1 MRVLVAY
8 SASSTFV
15 GTTWEYLDG
24 FRRNVKAEVEYIH
37 VTHDAIPQIEW
48 PRYDAIVVSYCARLS
63 IPGYVSTCF
72 IEELAN
78 FRGIKAIIAQDE
90 YENTNELLRQAERIG
105 PDLLFTSVPPEHRGR
120 IYPSKRFPDT
130 ELRTILTG
138 FVPDDH
144 ETVASRIGLRA
155 VADRPVGL
163 GYRGRRLSPAYGR
176 LGRLKA
182 EVGEVMLAE
191 AERRNV
197 SHDISIEETDRIYGD
212 DWLMFIASCRCML
225 GSESGSNTF
234 DWDGSI
240 HRRCREETDPASIRR
255 IAKEIEAEEKDMG
268 MGQISPRIF
277 ECAMLRTP
285 MALITGR
292 YSGLLEPGVHYVP
305 IADDFTNLDE
315 VFRSM
320 EDHSTMQA
328 MADRAHTDLIAS
340 GAHSTSVNIDSIM
353 TAIRSTLEG
362 RPSTRRGLAHRPVGR
377 LPHSALRLTLAE
389 KPTALP
395 KNRQRSWFSRVL
407 VSCMKRLARATDRW
421 R

>member
-15 GTTWEYLDG
+15 GTTWEYLYG
-24 FRRNVKAEVEYIH
+24 FRRSLKAEVEYIH
-37 VTHDAIPQIEW
+37 VTHDAIPQVEW

-63 IPGYVSTCF
+63 IPGYVSNRF

-78 FRGIKAIIAQDE
+78 FRGVKAIIAQDE

-105 PDLLFTSVPPEHRGR
+105 PDLVFTCVPPEHRGR
-120 IYPSKRFPDT
+120 IYPPERFPGT

-138 FVPDDH
+138 FAPDDH
-144 ETVASRIGLRA
+144 ETVAGRIEIRE

-191 AERRNV
+191 AELRNV
-197 SHDISIEETDRIYGD
+197 PHDISIEEKDRIYGD
-212 DWLMFIASCRCML
+212 EWLRFIASCRCML

-240 HRRCREETDPASIRR
+240 QRRCRLETDPASTRR
-255 IAKEIEAEEKDMG
+255 IAEEIEAEEKDMG

-340 GAHSTSVNIDSIM
+340 GTHSTSVNIDSIM
-353 TAIRSTLEG
+353 KAIRSTLEG
-362 RPSTRRGLAHRPVGR
+362 RHSSRTGRADRPGGAP
-377 LPHSALRLTLAE
+377 PHPALRLALAE
-389 KPTALP
+389 KPTPLP
-395 KNRQRSWFSRVL
+395 NILQRSWLRRVL
-407 VSCMKRLARATDRW
+407 VACMKRLARTTDRW

>member
-15 GTTWEYLDG
+15 GTTWEYLEG
-24 FRRNVKAEVEYIH
+24 FRRNLKADVEYIH
-37 VTHDAIPQIEW
+37 VTHDAIPQVQW

-63 IPGYVSTCF
+63 IPGYVSNRF

-78 FRGIKAIIAQDE
+78 FRGVKAIIAQDE

-105 PDLLFTSVPPEHRGR
+105 PDLVFTCVPPQHRGR
-120 IYPSKRFPDT
+120 IYSSERFPGT
-130 ELRTILTG
+130 ELCTILTG
-138 FVPDDH
+138 FAPDDH
-144 ETVASRIGLRA
+144 ETVAGRIDIRA

-191 AERRNV
+191 AELRNV
-197 SHDISIEETDRIYGD
+197 PHDISIEEKDRIYGD
-212 DWLMFIASCRCML
+212 EWLRFIASCRCML

-240 HRRCREETDPASIRR
+240 HRRCRAETDPASIRR
-255 IAKEIEAEEKDMG
+255 IAEEIEAKEEDLG

-285 MALITGR
+285 MALIAGR
-292 YSGLLEPGVHYVP
+292 YSGLLEPGIHYVP

-320 EDHSTMQA
+320 EDLSAMQA
-328 MADRAHTDLIAS
+328 MADRTHTDLIAS
-340 GAHSTSVNIDSIM
+340 GVHSNSINIESII
-353 TAIRSTLEG
+353 TAIRTTLERSQSIRG
-362 RPSTRRGLAHRPVGR
+362 GLAHRPVGGP
-377 LPHSALRLTLAE
+377 PHPALRLALAE
-389 KPTALP
+389 KPTSVP
-395 KNRQRSWFSRVL
+395 KKRERSWVGRAL
-407 VSCMKRLARATDRW
+407 VACMKRLARVTGRW